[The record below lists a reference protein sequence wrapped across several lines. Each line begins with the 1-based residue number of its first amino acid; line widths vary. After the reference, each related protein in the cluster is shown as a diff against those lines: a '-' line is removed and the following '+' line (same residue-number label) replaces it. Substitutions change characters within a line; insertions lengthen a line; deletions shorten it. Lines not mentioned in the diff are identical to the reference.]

1 MPAIP
6 LAITDQGDG
15 PPVIVLHGLFG
26 RRRNWQGLQKRLATN
41 ARIIAADMRNHGD
54 SGWDDVM
61 TYGAMADDVAALIKH
76 LEIAPALV
84 IGHSMGGKAA
94 MSLALSSHEVVKA
107 LMVIDIAPVPYDHNY
122 APYVDAMRHVPLA
135 KLERRSQ
142 AEGYLADA
150 IDDRAVRAFLLQN
163 LGQND
168 DGLYWQVNLDAIES
182 GMPDILDFPMTAGNP
197 YDGPTTFIAGGNSD
211 YIEDAHYPI
220 IESLFPSAT
229 FASIEGAGHWVHAEK
244 PTEMIAAMKTF
255 ITDNK

>member
-122 APYVDAMRHVPLA
+122 APYVDAMRHLPLA

-168 DGLYWQVNLDAIES
+168 DGLYW
-182 GMPDILDFPMTAGNP
+182 MPSSQAC
-197 YDGPTTFIAGGNSD
+197 
-211 YIEDAHYPI
+211 PI
-220 IESLFPSAT
+220 Y
-229 FASIEGAGHWVHAEK
+229 
-244 PTEMIAAMKTF
+244 
-255 ITDNK
+255 